1 MYSINDVSNELN
13 LSVDEIK
20 MVLMD
25 TRPDWESCTSINDA
39 EYALIKQSVQ
49 AALPSGYGT
58 ITPVPLDQMPLDQQ
72 ERLVDNA
79 SQVLGFPL
87 AIAILQEIKMV
98 EALQTAKNHA
108 VLSVIRAKRE
118 ELNQELDKQA
128 ETDQQAFVATIQQIA
143 DAMVVPN
150 MVGTTQ
156 KMQKQTDTT
165 NSQIA
170 ALLKDIE
177 ARSLGKAQ

>member
-1 MYSINDVSNELN
+1 MYSINDVASELS
-13 LSVDEIK
+13 LSIDEIR
-20 MVLMD
+20 MILMD
-25 TRPDWESCTSINDA
+25 VRPDWESCTSINDA
-39 EYALIKQSVQ
+39 EYVLIKQSAQ
-49 AALPSGYGT
+49 AALPSGNT
-58 ITPVPLDQMPLDQQ
+58 AITPVSPDQMPLDQQ
-72 ERLVDNA
+72 EQLVNNA

-87 AIAILQEIKMV
+87 AIAVMQEIRMV

-128 ETDQQAFVATIQQIA
+128 ETDQQAFIATIQEIA
-143 DAMVVPN
+143 DSIPVTKLV
-150 MVGTTQ
+150 TTP
-156 KMQKQTDTT
+156 KMQKQADAA

-177 ARSLGKAQ
+177 SRSMGKAQ

>member
-1 MYSINDVSNELN
+1 MYSVNEVSNELN
-13 LSVDEIK
+13 LSVDEIR
-20 MVLMD
+20 MILMD
-25 TRPDWESCTSINDA
+25 VRPDWESCDRINDA
-39 EYALIKQSVQ
+39 EYVLIKQSAQ
-49 AALPSGYGT
+49 AALPSGNT
-58 ITPVPLDQMPLDQQ
+58 AITPVSPEQMPLEQQ
-72 ERLVDNA
+72 EQLVNNA

-87 AIAILQEIKMV
+87 AIAVMQEIRMV

-118 ELNQELDKQA
+118 ELTQELDKQA
-128 ETDQQAFVATIQQIA
+128 ETDQQAFIATIQQIA
-143 DAMVVPN
+143 DSIPVTSFV
-150 MVGTTQ
+150 TTQ
-156 KMQKQTDTT
+156 KMQKQADAA

>member
-1 MYSINDVSNELN
+1 MYFINDVASELS
-13 LSVDEIK
+13 LSIDEIR
-20 MVLMD
+20 MILMD
-25 TRPDWESCTSINDA
+25 VRPDWESCDRINDA
-39 EYALIKQSVQ
+39 EYVLIKQSAQ
-49 AALPSGYGT
+49 AALPSGNT
-58 ITPVPLDQMPLDQQ
+58 SITPVSPEQMPLDQQ
-72 ERLVDNA
+72 EQLVNNA

-87 AIAILQEIKMV
+87 AIAVLQEIRMV

-128 ETDQQAFVATIQQIA
+128 ETDEQGFIAIIQQITNSIPA
-143 DAMVVPN
+143 TAFV
-150 MVGTTQ
+150 TTQ
-156 KMQKQTDTT
+156 KMQKQADTA

>member
-1 MYSINDVSNELN
+1 MYFISDISTELRLSI
-13 LSVDEIK
+13 DEIR
-20 MVLMD
+20 MILMD
-25 TRPDWESCTSINDA
+25 IRPDWESCASINDA
-39 EYALIKQSVQ
+39 EYALIKQSAQ
-49 AALPSGYGT
+49 AALPSGNAS
-58 ITPVPLDQMPLDQQ
+58 IIPVPLDQMPLDQQ
-72 ERLVDNA
+72 QQLVNNA

-87 AIAILQEIKMV
+87 AIAVLQEIKMV

-118 ELNQELDKQA
+118 ELNQELDRQA
-128 ETDQQAFVATIQQIA
+128 ETDQQAFVTTIQEIA
-143 DAMVVPN
+143 NSIIATDS
-150 MVGTTQ
+150 GSTQQ
-156 KMQKQTDTT
+156 KMLRQSDST